1 MISPVSLWII
11 KRALLGGSGGSQQP
25 GKGGNSVMSGMN
37 ILGAPSMPEISNVT
51 RGADAGRKSS
61 TSVPSV
67 PNTTEGA
74 GRTGAGADA
83 GAKTRDP
90 ASSPQ
95 NMSPTIAAQPG
106 ISNTMPPGPGP

>member
-11 KRALLGGSGGSQQP
+11 KRALF
-25 GKGGNSVMSGMN
+25 GGNTAQGGGGGGAPASMSMMN
-37 ILGAPSMPEISNVT
+37 IPGAPSLPKIPNVT
-51 RGADAGRKSS
+51 RGAESGRTADAPSS
-61 TSVPSV
+61 AIPE
-67 PNTTEGA
+67 TTEGA
-74 GRTGAGADA
+74 GRT